1 MGFLNE
7 HGLETLW
14 AKIKS
19 IVPTKTSD
27 LINDGDGGSPA
38 DPFVQESDLA
48 TVAKTGS
55 YNDLEDTPDIPAN
68 TSDLTNDGSDGT
80 STYVETDEL
89 EDVAFSGDYED
100 LNNKPE
106 IPAAQVAADWDKDG
120 DDYVD
125 GVKNRTH
132 YTETTYVE
140 EYNETVE
147 SISNVSHIVL
157 STDILANSKEQYYI
171 KYDKIVVND
180 KEYIYTGQGGSMG
193 DHGVSYTA
201 EDSSSIIL
209 WDYNDESCYADA
221 SNADIEIGDDFV
233 ISCVN
238 ETENVVQLNEKYIPS
253 TIARTS
259 QIPSVDQHY
268 NSSSANAQ
276 SGTAVAEAIAPIQE
290 VIPVTATSSNQLVDT
305 NTLVDAIQ
313 QQVTEYIAPDA
324 SMIVPFEHATY
335 MGGANNL
342 EDGPWYKDGL
352 KCGEEGSPIVYV
364 TENDYAV
371 VLQDES
377 VCYFEAHGFRY
388 QRHKD
393 GGATDYGYAVLPD
406 ANHTHAEI
414 HQVTS
419 GTYQGALYF
428 EDDSLTFSEDPI
440 FYIVT
445 DLSVLTDSVVETDS
459 LDGSPIATYDLNFPT
474 TRYVCTTSQTDSTP
488 PVWSFN
494 YTVNDTALTGNQ
506 IQALNSGIN
515 STLVNKLVNLSYDDL
530 QNKPTVKIGSDAA
543 ETLGS
548 IEVTKTEVTANN
560 DRYWNLTITANGNK
574 TLTTVVPEV
583 DQNFNKPASRAA
595 ISTAAVNGALAG
607 KIDASD
613 FATFKKTVILKDG
626 YIEPANGSGSQT
638 QLTVVTTEN
647 NVNLWAAVQSQTKYA
662 INQDPNTKSNFWA
675 AVDIHNID
683 EVYVSGSFEKV
694 RYCLT
699 DGAGTQSITFN
710 SAQDVIDFIDS
721 KTTTVGA
728 NTTHTVLTCSYA
740 EKLDSTKSWNRKKIE
755 NTSNNKLLIMYFG
768 NALSSLEVTA
778 ASLEPAFLD
787 TIDQTSV
794 NAVQSNVLYTE
805 FAKYTKTADLPAV
818 PSKTSDL
825 TNDGEGGS
833 PASRF
838 IEEWEIDP
846 SSADLDYIMGE
857 NQ

>member
-48 TVAKTGS
+48 AVAKTGS

-89 EDVAFSGDYED
+89 EEVAFSGDYED

-106 IPAAQVAADWDKDG
+106 IPAAQVAADWNKDG

-132 YTETTYVE
+132 YEIAIDPLVTIESGTTTFDWPSETLPTAGETYTIEILQGPNAGLYSAEGVADGNGVAIHGTGE
-140 EYNETVE
+140 RPDYFIMYNENGGFWGQT
-147 SISNVSHIVL
+147 S
-157 STDILANSKEQYYI
+157 AYYMASSDYLPI
-171 KYDKIVVND
+171 N
-180 KEYIYTGQGGSMG
+180 IYSGTYSG
-193 DHGVSYTA
+193 
-201 EDSSSIIL
+201 
-209 WDYNDESCYADA
+209 
-221 SNADIEIGDDFV
+221 
-233 ISCVN
+233 
-238 ETENVVQLNEKYIPS
+238 NVVHQLDEKFIPDS
-253 TIARTS
+253 IARTS

-276 SGTAVAEAIAPIQE
+276 SGIAVAEAIAPMQE
-290 VIPVTATSSNQLVDT
+290 VIPVTASSSNQLVDT

-414 HQVTS
+414 HPVTS

-428 EDDSLTFSEDPI
+428 EDDSLTFSEDSI

-445 DLSVLTDSVVETDS
+445 DLSVLSDSVVETDS
-459 LDGSPIATYDLNFPT
+459 LSGSPIATYDLNFPT

-515 STLVNKLVNLSYDDL
+515 STLVNKLNTLATVATTGDYADLS
-530 QNKPTVKIGSDAA
+530 NKPLSSISVTQSTQASTASNPETTTTTITIDGTGKSIKSFTKIDTEFSSSSKNPVANSVINNALSNKVEA
-543 ETLGS
+543 EDFQALNDIALTTLGMKTDVKLPVKKQIS
-548 IEVTKTEVTANN
+548 GAGTYPSKKNSYQWEFGKSDDPTYFKIYDVSQYPVVHLKSVSRAGHILTNSDPEVFASRVQTWSGTKFTEYPESGGDQPGTNSEQADVQPKTGWHAYDKDITTNGKHYLIVYEVNAMQAIEVT
-560 DRYWNLTITANGNK
+560 NG
-574 TLTTVVPEV
+574 
-583 DQNFNKPASRAA
+583 
-595 ISTAAVNGALAG
+595 G
-607 KIDASD
+607 
-613 FATFKKTVILKDG
+613 G
-626 YIEPANGSGSQT
+626 Y
-638 QLTVVTTEN
+638 
-647 NVNLWAAVQSQTKYA
+647 
-662 INQDPNTKSNFWA
+662 
-675 AVDIHNID
+675 
-683 EVYVSGSFEKV
+683 
-694 RYCLT
+694 
-699 DGAGTQSITFN
+699 
-710 SAQDVIDFIDS
+710 AQIP
-721 KTTTVGA
+721 
-728 NTTHTVLTCSYA
+728 
-740 EKLDSTKSWNRKKIE
+740 
-755 NTSNNKLLIMYFG
+755 TSM
-768 NALSSLEVTA
+768 
-778 ASLEPAFLD
+778 FL
-787 TIDQTSV
+787 
-794 NAVQSNVLYTE
+794 
-805 FAKYTKTADLPAV
+805 
-818 PSKTSDL
+818 
-825 TNDGEGGS
+825 NDGEGGS
-833 PASRF
+833 PADPYAKMSDISSALPTHTSDLINDGEGGSPTSRYV
-838 IEEWEIDP
+838 EEWEFEATT
-846 SSADLDYIMGE
+846 SDLDYIMGE
-857 NQ
+857 N